1 MILWRWDRE
10 ERDTSVGLC
19 SRAEDLDNG
28 IGFGS
33 EEHEWIFESHLLAFP
48 ARGSREFRG
57 YPVYYTYRTPETAVT
72 APLLLILFCL
82 ESCFYVCG

>member
-19 SRAEDLDNG
+19 SSAEDLDNG

-33 EEHEWIFESHLLAFP
+33 EEHERISESHLRAFP
-48 ARGSREFRG
+48 AQGSREFQG
-57 YPVYYTYRTPETAVT
+57 DPIYYSYSTSETAAT